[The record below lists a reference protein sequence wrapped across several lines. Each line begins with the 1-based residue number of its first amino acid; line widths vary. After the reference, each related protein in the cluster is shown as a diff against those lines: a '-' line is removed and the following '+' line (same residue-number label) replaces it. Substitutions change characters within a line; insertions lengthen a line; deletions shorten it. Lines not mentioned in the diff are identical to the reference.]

1 MKTIIKA
8 SIVLTGLCFAHS
20 ASADNCLQGC
30 PTGLNNGNTIER
42 SIYTL
47 KNNRYTKFADWVA
60 YHVTTSTM
68 SGPSRSRSWKADP
81 DLYSHYTLEP
91 NDYTD
96 AYATINTD
104 RGHQV
109 PLASFSNTDDWKLTN
124 LLSNITPQSSALNQG
139 PWVRLES
146 AVRNHV
152 GNGNDLYVVTG
163 PLYEYYFAELP
174 QANEA
179 HTIPS
184 GYFKIVMQ
192 QTGSTIKASA
202 FIMEQTA
209 SRSDNFCNTE
219 VSIDEVESRSGINVM
234 PNLSYNSAQTIESS
248 VYGLRFELGC
258 N

>member
-20 ASADNCLQGC
+20 ANAANCLQGC

-47 KNNRYTKFADWVA
+47 KNNRYTKFADWVV
-60 YHVTTSTM
+60 YHVTTNSM

-91 NDYTD
+91 SDYTD

-109 PLASFSNTDDWKLTN
+109 PLASFSNTADWKLTN

-139 PWVRLES
+139 PWVRLET

-152 GNGNDLYVVTG
+152 SNGNDLYVVTG

-184 GYFKIVMQ
+184 GYFKIVMEQ
-192 QTGSTIKASA
+192 SGSTIKGSA
-202 FIMEQTA
+202 FIMDQSA

-219 VSIDEVESRSGINVM
+219 VSIDEVESRAGINVM
-234 PNLSYNSAQTIESS
+234 PNLSYNNAQAIEST
-248 VYGLRFELGC
+248 VFGLRNELGC

>member
-1 MKTIIKA
+1 M
-8 SIVLTGLCFAHS
+8 
-20 ASADNCLQGC
+20 
-30 PTGLNNGNTIER
+30 
-42 SIYTL
+42 
-47 KNNRYTKFADWVA
+47 
-60 YHVTTSTM
+60 
-68 SGPSRSRSWKADP
+68 
-81 DLYSHYTLEP
+81 
-91 NDYTD
+91 
-96 AYATINTD
+96 
-104 RGHQV
+104 
-109 PLASFSNTDDWKLTN
+109 
-124 LLSNITPQSSALNQG
+124 
-139 PWVRLES
+139 
-146 AVRNHV
+146 RNHV

-192 QTGSTIKASA
+192 QTSSTIKASA

-248 VYGLRFELGC
+248 VYGLRSELGC

>member
-1 MKTIIKA
+1 MQRYRQFMGNNHTTLALPCLKTKHTVA
-8 SIVLTGLCFAHS
+8 NSISNDWHA
-20 ASADNCLQGC
+20 
-30 PTGLNNGNTIER
+30 
-42 SIYTL
+42 L
-47 KNNRYTKFADWVA
+47 K
-60 YHVTTSTM
+60 
-68 SGPSRSRSWKADP
+68 PS
-81 DLYSHYTLEP
+81 
-91 NDYTD
+91 DYTD

-109 PLASFSNTDDWKLTN
+109 PLASFSNTADWKLTN

-248 VYGLRFELGC
+248 VYGLRSELGC